1 VSHGRHGWVRDLSL
15 DSQTSQ
21 LITISLDSHFVP
33 NITFGHPVLEW
44 VKKGNP
50 DIFMDCHMMV
60 SDPLRVSLLVLV
72 D

>member
-1 VSHGRHGWVRDLSL
+1 MH
-15 DSQTSQ
+15 
-21 LITISLDSHFVP
+21 SHFVP

-60 SDPLRVSLLVLV
+60 SDPLRVSPPEEFVYGKAVAERDSSPDCL
-72 D
+72 